1 MTMPWQDHE
10 SQGCR
15 PAMSRPI
22 PATSWPVE
30 IEIRETDAEP
40 TCSRATA
47 RLHTRDETIEG
58 QGEAGCRSRHADTV
72 QVSRQMAA
80 ARALTDLAHQLFELA
95 ATDDAA
101 ACAHGHRARETG
113 CGL

>member
-1 MTMPWQDHE
+1 MPTRDE
-10 SQGCR
+10 
-15 PAMSRPI
+15 P
-22 PATSWPVE
+22 
-30 IEIRETDAEP
+30 TDPRNQLARGDRDTRNRRGA

-101 ACAHGHRARETG
+101 ACAHGHRLAKPDVG
-113 CGL
+113 CEQPS